1 MNLLLTLTMFLIF
14 YLSHYRSSHS
24 CKLVVLIRIRYN
36 VLTSDFWMN
45 SLKKISRLS
54 FDPKLRW
61 VLYYSYI
68 YLYIFKCS
76 NFLRF
81 IISINSPSHLLSL
94 FIVCKLVVRA
104 KIKYGI
110 FLLYSIFRLRYK
122 LNSILASCLRS
133 IVEAIRCT
141 PQISLE
147 ILCTY
152 LSIVIRSRWLAG
164 KFLLKIISNPHSE
177 LYTCFYNLN
186 IS

>member
-1 MNLLLTLTMFLIF
+1 ML
-14 YLSHYRSSHS
+14 HY
-24 CKLVVLIRIRYN
+24 N
-36 VLTSDFWMN
+36 
-45 SLKKISRLS
+45 
-54 FDPKLRW
+54 
-61 VLYYSYI
+61 YI
-68 YLYIFKCS
+68 YLHISKCS

-81 IISINSPSHLLSL
+81 IVSTNSLSHLLSL
-94 FIVCKLVVRA
+94 FIFCKLVVRA
-104 KIKYGI
+104 KIKYST

-133 IVEAIRCT
+133 IVGAIRCT

-152 LSIVIRSRWLAG
+152 LSIVIKSRWLAG

-186 IS
+186 ISWR